1 MTMKFVVALFV
12 VLAAA
17 CSESQSPTRPAPT
30 PTSASP
36 APTDPNPSPTPIPPA
51 PPVPSPSPTPIPP
64 GPSTAVVAVEAFAVS
79 GTIRGD
85 WFNYRPTVRLTE
97 TSGKSGAWV
106 TSLSF
111 HLDDIGPAG
120 NVPVWNVRKRIEAGA
135 TRDMIGIGSYGDP
148 DFEIESRTSAARVS
162 VVIRF
167 TDDEGR
173 PGSVSA
179 AANVSR

>member
-12 VLAAA
+12 VVAAA
-17 CSESQSPTRPAPT
+17 CSEVQSPTRPAPT

-36 APTDPNPSPTPIPPA
+36 APTAPNPSPT
-51 PPVPSPSPTPIPP
+51 PSPTPIPP
-64 GPSTAVVAVEAFAVS
+64 GPSIAVISVEAFAVG
-79 GTIRGD
+79 GTTRGD
-85 WFNYRPTVRLTE
+85 WFNYRPTVRLNE
-97 TSGKSGAWV
+97 TSGQSGAWV

-111 HLDDIGPAG
+111 HLEDIGLAG

-173 PGSVSA
+173 PGSVTA
-179 AANVSR
+179 FADVSR